1 MTTTLT
7 TLKWSWINTV
17 YCVIHLTLGADHW
30 QRRNVKINFITYTDI
45 CLSNFLN
52 YPESYTM
59 KSLVT
64 FSFCLYV
71 VAPFVL
77 HTCEMLTSI
86 HLTTIKRLK
95 LATTSKLNSS
105 NCFCHSSKTSWIFF
119 VWIFLTQ
126 QQPIQAYTS
135 VYKRNLSR
143 HIYKNMQPRLYHSQE
158 KEHFIG
164 LSSQFRS
171 LCNSF
176 SLSRHLNGGVNVMN
190 VKLQYTRK
198 HSCLSNEMSDNPK
211 MVFLCLCYG
220 LWVLYSGVLNSLY
233 LSLTFWLNISYYFC
247 LLYFQMP
254 VCSLHYFLN
263 FSFGNIIFFSFCLL
277 FIYLIFLILLK

>member
-1 MTTTLT
+1 
-7 TLKWSWINTV
+7 
-17 YCVIHLTLGADHW
+17 
-30 QRRNVKINFITYTDI
+30 
-45 CLSNFLN
+45 
-52 YPESYTM
+52 M

-71 VAPFVL
+71 LMAPFVL
-77 HTCEMLTSI
+77 DTCEMLTSI

-176 SLSRHLNGGVNVMN
+176 SLSRHLNGGVNV
-190 VKLQYTRK
+190 
-198 HSCLSNEMSDNPK
+198 
-211 MVFLCLCYG
+211 
-220 LWVLYSGVLNSLY
+220 NS
-233 LSLTFWLNISYYFC
+233 SI
-247 LLYFQMP
+247 Q
-254 VCSLHYFLN
+254 
-263 FSFGNIIFFSFCLL
+263 GNIHAFRMRCQITLKWCFCVCVMVCGS
-277 FIYLIFLILLK
+277 YILEFWILYIWVWLSG

>member
-1 MTTTLT
+1 
-7 TLKWSWINTV
+7 
-17 YCVIHLTLGADHW
+17 
-30 QRRNVKINFITYTDI
+30 
-45 CLSNFLN
+45 
-52 YPESYTM
+52 M

-71 VAPFVL
+71 LMAPFVL

-211 MVFLCLCYG
+211 MVFCVCVMVCGSYILEFWILYI
-220 LWVLYSGVLNSLY
+220 WVWLSG
-233 LSLTFWLNISYYFC
+233 
-247 LLYFQMP
+247 
-254 VCSLHYFLN
+254 
-263 FSFGNIIFFSFCLL
+263 
-277 FIYLIFLILLK
+277 